1 MNVVN
6 AYLESNAR
14 RTSNFPWGDL
24 LRQRFAESNVIII
37 HCNTYVFSVDSAA
50 DTVVNTGW
58 RAATYQQRSQ
68 HLKLAREALVA
79 HNVKYEQF
87 RKARRIEIT

>member
-6 AYLESNAR
+6 AHLSSNAR
-14 RTSNFPWGDL
+14 RTSTFPWGDL
-24 LRQRFAESNVIII
+24 LGQRFAESNVLII
-37 HCNTYVFSVDSAA
+37 HCYMYVFSVVLAA

-58 RAATYQQRSQ
+58 RAATYQQSSQ